1 VVKVDA
7 CGIQCP
13 GPILKL
19 KSTMDG
25 LKPGERLEICATDAG
40 FPRDAEAWCRTT
52 GNKFLSTKAEAGVYK
67 VLVEKSTP
75 CSAEA
80 VKPVAGSDGKTFIMF
95 SDDLDK
101 ALATFVLA
109 NGAAATGK
117 KVSIFFTFWGL
128 NVIKKVAKP
137 NVKKDIFGKMFGWM
151 LPSDSQHLKLSKM
164 NMGGMG
170 AKMMRFLMN
179 RKGVDSLEQ
188 LRAQAIAN
196 GVEFIACQ
204 MSMDVM
210 GVKREELL
218 DNVTVGGVATYMER
232 AEQANLN
239 LFI

>member
-1 VVKVDA
+1 
-7 CGIQCP
+7 IQCP

-19 KSTMDG
+19 KKSMET
-25 LKPGERLEICATDAG
+25 LHPGQRLEVLATDAG

-52 GNKFLSTKAEAGVYK
+52 GNKFIEKRSESGKYMV
-67 VLVEKSTP
+67 VLEKSTP
-75 CSAEA
+75 CSVEA
-80 VKPVAGSDGKTFIMF
+80 TKITSEEKGKTFILF

-101 ALATFVLA
+101 TLATFVLA

-128 NVIKKVAKP
+128 NAIKKVHKP
-137 NVKKDIFGKMFGWM
+137 KVQKDIWGKMFSMM
-151 LPSDSQHLKLSKM
+151 LPSDSTKLALSKM
-164 NMGGMG
+164 NMMGIG
-170 AKMMRFLMN
+170 AKMMRFLMKK
-179 RKGVDSLEQ
+179 KGVDSLET
-188 LRAQAIAN
+188 LRQQAIDN

-218 DNVTVGGVATYMER
+218 DEVTIGGVATYMDR
-232 AEQANLN
+232 AEQANVN